1 MEHSVQFTLNVIS
14 LVLAII
20 SIIGLIYLTQMSF
33 NAKLLD
39 NYATVDNMS
48 DSKLL
53 FAKTTVVLVWI
64 QIAIALFIAI
74 WNVTS
79 KA

>member
-1 MEHSVQFTLNVIS
+1 
-14 LVLAII
+14 
-20 SIIGLIYLTQMSF
+20 MSF
-33 NAKLLD
+33 NAKLLGK
-39 NYATVDNMS
+39 YATVDNMS
-48 DSKLL
+48 HSKIL

-64 QIAIALFIAI
+64 QIAIVI